1 MTKVGRNAKNT
12 TLPACFAL
20 KGMTANSACIGGR
33 KSTMESR
40 SVPMKKAA
48 RQNGLLKMP
57 ARKMLR
63 LLRQLKPWNSLES
76 VSVENA
82 IVQAQAELAV
92 SPAW

>member
-1 MTKVGRNAKNT
+1 
-12 TLPACFAL
+12 
-20 KGMTANSACIGGR
+20 
-33 KSTMESR
+33 
-40 SVPMKKAA
+40 MKKAA